1 VQLIAA
7 AAFAANDEAA
17 GKSSGGFGSW
27 LLPLLIVLVGVYFFT
42 MQRRRQRATQS
53 EQSKLGPGT
62 LVMTRSG
69 LYGTIVETD
78 GEDILLE
85 IAPDVVCRFNRGA
98 IGRVISS
105 PDTPG
110 VPEEETPVSFEKD
123 GETPADETPAAE
135 TPSDEPAGTPEAPE
149 ASQPPKKEL

>member
-1 VQLIAA
+1 MHLFAA
-7 AAFAANDEAA
+7 AAIAANDEAA
-17 GKSSGGFGSW
+17 SKSSGGFGSW

-42 MQRRRQRATQS
+42 MQRRRQRAAQS

-98 IGRVISS
+98 VGRVISS
-105 PDTPG
+105 PDTAG
-110 VPEEETPVSFEKD
+110 VPEEDTAVSFEKD
-123 GETPADETPAAE
+123 AESPADDAPAAETPADEQAV
-135 TPSDEPAGTPEAPE
+135 TPEAPE
-149 ASQPPKKEL
+149 ASKPPKKDL

>member
-1 VQLIAA
+1 VHLFATAAIAA
-7 AAFAANDEAA
+7 NNEAA
-17 GKSSGGFGSW
+17 KKSSGGFGSW

-42 MQRRRQRATQS
+42 MQRRRQRAAQS
-53 EQSKLGPGT
+53 EQSQLGPGT

-105 PDTPG
+105 PDTAG
-110 VPEEETPVSFEKD
+110 VPEEDAAVSFEKD
-123 GETPADETPAAE
+123 GESPTDETPADEPAA
-135 TPSDEPAGTPEAPE
+135 APEAPE
-149 ASQPPKKEL
+149 AGQPPKKEL

>member
-1 VQLIAA
+1 VHLFAA
-7 AAFAANDEAA
+7 AAYAANDEAA
-17 GKSSGGFGSW
+17 SKSSGGFGSW

-42 MQRRRQRATQS
+42 MQRRRQKSAQS
-53 EQSKLGPGT
+53 EQAQLGPGT

-85 IAPDVVCRFNRGA
+85 IAPDVVCRFNRAA

-105 PDTPG
+105 PDTPD
-110 VPEEETPVSFEKD
+110 VPQEDTPVSFEKD
-123 GETPADETPAAE
+123 GETSADEKPTGEKSAIEPAA
-135 TPSDEPAGTPEAPE
+135 APEEPE